1 MTDAKFEKLR
11 IETKRQ
17 VQANV
22 LKEIRSELI
31 AKQLDIK
38 SLETNLMEVVTR
50 KDAQLRDEIRLK
62 DLQV

>member
-38 SLETNLMEVVTR
+38 SLETNLMELVMR